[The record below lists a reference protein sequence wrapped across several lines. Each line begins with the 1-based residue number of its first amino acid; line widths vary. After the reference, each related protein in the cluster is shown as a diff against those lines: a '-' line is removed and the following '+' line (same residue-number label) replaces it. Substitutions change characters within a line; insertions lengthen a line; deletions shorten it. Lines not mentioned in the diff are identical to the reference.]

1 MQLSQEL
8 PRLLVAL
15 IFCCGFLSGLAGQE
29 AKLRSNDAGEKF
41 LVYPDGRVTYFNGD
55 PVDPETAAQFT
66 TIAVEIEPLSGP
78 VDITQDDVY
87 RIALRRT
94 QLAKQAAEIARL
106 RATEA
111 TANRERIE
119 QALTTATEP
128 ERKRALQRQLTLARR
143 LENESKREALAAQKE
158 HVRSAVLTTKG
169 GYVAD
174 YNQRVRQR
182 RELEVQHSAAAGYAP
197 ATTVPTPLAYQRSDS
212 WSSRTDF
219 STHPPTLPCPV
230 VAEGIDEQTGEYTKR
245 LGRQL
250 LFTHTDDR
258 LRPYLKDKAYLRC
271 EGYLYGRGGY
281 RFVALEFTFAYPN
294 AREAYGLIEKNSV
307 LTIRMLDGSFVN
319 LRAGR
324 MDHGSYD
331 TQREVLTYRVFYP
344 IDRGQ
349 IATLRSGDLDYIRVF
364 WSSGYEEYEIF
375 QTDFF
380 RQQLECLE

>member
-8 PRLLVAL
+8 TRLAVLVL
-15 IFCCGFLSGLAGQE
+15 FCGLATGLAGQE
-29 AKLRSNDAGEKF
+29 IRSNAAGEKF
-41 LVYPDGRVTYFNGD
+41 YVYPDGQVTYFNGD

-66 TIAVEIEPLSGP
+66 TIKVEIEPLSGP
-78 VDITQDDVY
+78 IDITQDDIY

-94 QLAKQAAEIARL
+94 QLAEQAAEIARL

-111 TANRERIE
+111 TANRQRLERELAEKQNPE
-119 QALTTATEP
+119 Q
-128 ERKRALQRQLTLARR
+128 RRALQRQLTLARR
-143 LENESKREALAAQKE
+143 LEDESKLEALAAQKE
-158 HVRSAVLTTKG
+158 HVRNAVLTAKG
-169 GYVAD
+169 GYLQD
-174 YNQRVRQR
+174 YNQRVRR
-182 RELEVQHSAAAGYAP
+182 RRDLEVQRSTEAGYA
-197 ATTVPTPLAYQRSDS
+197 TTSVLPT
-212 WSSRTDF
+212 SRLDGSQQTWTSGSDF
-219 STHPPTLPCPV
+219 STRPPVVPCAV

-245 LGRQL
+245 LERQL

-271 EGYLYGRGGY
+271 EGYLHSQGGY
-281 RFVALEFTFAYPN
+281 RFVTLEFTFAYPN

-331 TQREVLTYRVFYP
+331 TQKELLTYRVFYP

-349 IATLRSGDLDYIRVF
+349 ITTLKSGDLDYVRVF

-380 RQQLECLE
+380 RRQLECLD

>member
-1 MQLSQEL
+1 MHLSQEL
-8 PRLLVAL
+8 TRLTAL
-15 IFCCGFLSGLAGQE
+15 ILLCGLAAGLSGQE
-29 AKLRSNDAGEKF
+29 IRTNAAGERF
-41 LVYPDGRVTYFNGD
+41 YVYPDGRVTYFNGD
-55 PVDPETAAQFT
+55 AVDAETAAQFT
-66 TIAVEIEPLSGP
+66 TITVEIEPLSGP
-78 VDITQDDVY
+78 IDITQDDIY

-94 QLAKQAAEIARL
+94 QLAEQAAEIARM

-119 QALTTATEP
+119 TALAAAQDAGQ
-128 ERKRALQRQLTLARR
+128 RLALRRQLTLARQ
-143 LENESKREALAAQKE
+143 LEDESKLESLAAQKE
-158 HVRSAVLTTKG
+158 QVRNAALTAKG

-182 RELEVQHSAAAGYAP
+182 RELEIQRSLEAGYATASVLP
-197 ATTVPTPLAYQRSDS
+197 SRRTDRSSDS
-212 WSSRTDF
+212 WSSGADF
-219 STHPPTLPCPV
+219 SARPPDLPCQIA
-230 VAEGIDEQTGEYTKR
+230 AEGVDDQTGQYTKR

-250 LFTHTDDR
+250 LFTHTDEK

-271 EGYLYGRGGY
+271 EGFLHSQGGY
-281 RFVALEFTFAYPN
+281 RFATLEFTFAYPN

-331 TQREVLTYRVFYP
+331 TKTELLTYRVFYP

-349 IATLRSGDLDYIRVF
+349 LTTLKTGDLDYIRVF

-380 RQQLECLE
+380 RRQLKCLE